1 MTTVGQ
7 ILKKQRE
14 NKGLTLF
21 DIEKQIKIREK
32 YLRAVE
38 NDNWGFFTSK
48 IYIVGILKNYSRL
61 LGLDSKKVLAFFR
74 RDYDRHDEIKFK
86 ERISLSNLTSESRR
100 VFKIIIIMSFLAIF
114 LYFGYQLKLFFLPP
128 KIIILSPSKVNFTT
142 ENKINI
148 TAKTEKDTMVLIN
161 GNREYTNKNGE
172 IEYDLFLKEGTNKI
186 VIELTGANGKKT
198 VVEKTF
204 TKKSPN

>member
-1 MTTVGQ
+1 
-7 ILKKQRE
+7 
-14 NKGLTLF
+14 
-21 DIEKQIKIREK
+21 
-32 YLRAVE
+32 
-38 NDNWGFFTSK
+38 
-48 IYIVGILKNYSRL
+48 
-61 LGLDSKKVLAFFR
+61 
-74 RDYDRHDEIKFK
+74 
-86 ERISLSNLTSESRR
+86 
-100 VFKIIIIMSFLAIF
+100 MSFLAIF